1 MTRFDACGFDSFLES
16 ATDVV
21 TLPLCPEIRLRI
33 ATDLSTL
40 WKEQECWL
48 EGVGL
53 APPYWGI
60 PWPGG
65 QALARFL
72 LDNPSVIRGR
82 SVLDLGSGSG
92 LCAIAAA
99 MGGGV
104 VHAADTDPGAC
115 SAIAMNAALNAVEVA
130 VSSEDPMGEPSQ
142 WDVVLA
148 ADLWYERFMAGR
160 VTSWLRLVSQQQT
173 RVLLGDLGRAY
184 FPRSGPVEI
193 GRYRIH
199 GLSAVEQNAVTEACA
214 WRWTTA
220 VVSAP
225 LAIQA

>member
-1 MTRFDACGFDSFLES
+1 
-16 ATDVV
+16 
-21 TLPLCPEIRLRI
+21 
-33 ATDLSTL
+33 
-40 WKEQECWL
+40 
-48 EGVGL
+48 
-53 APPYWGI
+53 
-60 PWPGG
+60 
-65 QALARFL
+65 
-72 LDNPSVIRGR
+72 
-82 SVLDLGSGSG
+82 
-92 LCAIAAA
+92 
-99 MGGGV
+99 
-104 VHAADTDPGAC
+104 
-115 SAIAMNAALNAVEVA
+115 
-130 VSSEDPMGEPSQ
+130 MGEPSQ